1 MTLKNC
7 YSTPGNK
14 LVMRYSDE
22 QEIDTVFF
30 DWCLDTK
37 QVRNRNNMPAR
48 LNPCNVFDEN
58 QVRVCV
64 CVMYQKLSYMHV
76 SGLAK
81 KNERSNSYDYFFF
94 MIGQIFDLIGID
106 DTLRSAADK
115 SLCVTCRSNQCLR
128 EGGTLKY
135 KPCSRR
141 DLSGNKKYRTGQA
154 FIYCFLRSS
163 CTVDQQI
170 NRLDCMVEERCGS
183 K

>member
-64 CVMYQKLSYMHV
+64 CDVPEIKLH
-76 SGLAK
+76 A
-81 KNERSNSYDYFFF
+81 
-94 MIGQIFDLIGID
+94 
-106 DTLRSAADK
+106 
-115 SLCVTCRSNQCLR
+115 C
-128 EGGTLKY
+128 
-135 KPCSRR
+135 
-141 DLSGNKKYRTGQA
+141 
-154 FIYCFLRSS
+154 
-163 CTVDQQI
+163 
-170 NRLDCMVEERCGS
+170 
-183 K
+183 